1 MAEQSSNKQHI
12 EQEIAALEAKLA
24 EKRQVLGLPGQGAR
38 EVLATKEIIKEAV
51 RERMANAAPP
61 AMAIAPAQTQVTVA
75 PTQVTHDSLI
85 GQSPD
90 RQVTAL
96 INVAL
101 EQGIDHA
108 VNIAKNL
115 NDPFIYDSLHD
126 SLTTI
131 FYDEL
136 IKRNKLQIQ

>member
-1 MAEQSSNKQHI
+1 MAEQSSNTQHI

-24 EKRQVLGLPGQGAR
+24 QKRQVLGTQ
-38 EVLATKEIIKEAV
+38 EVVPTKEIVKEAV
-51 RERMANAAPP
+51 RERMENVAPP
-61 AMAIAPAQTQVTVA
+61 SIVIAPAQTQVTMA
-75 PTQVTHDSLI
+75 PAQVTHDSLV
-85 GQSPD
+85 GQPPD
-90 RQVTAL
+90 RQVTIL

-126 SLTTI
+126 SLTTM

-136 IKRNKLQIQ
+136 IKRNKLQI

>member
-24 EKRQVLGLPGQGAR
+24 ERRQVLGTQESIPAKETVR
-38 EVLATKEIIKEAV
+38 EVV
-51 RERMANAAPP
+51 RERMASVAPP
-61 AMAIAPAQTQVTVA
+61 SINISPAQN
-75 PTQVTHDSLI
+75 PTAGVPAQITHDNLM
-85 GQSPD
+85 GQPPD
-90 RQVTAL
+90 RQVTML
-96 INVAL
+96 VNVAL

-126 SLTTI
+126 SLTTM

-136 IKRNKLQIQ
+136 IKRNKLQI

>member
-1 MAEQSSNKQHI
+1 MPEQSSNKHHI

-24 EKRQVLGLPGQGAR
+24 EKRQVLGAQETLP
-38 EVLATKEIIKEAV
+38 TKEVVKDAL
-51 RERMANAAPP
+51 RERMANVAPP
-61 AMAIAPAQTQVTVA
+61 SIVLNPVQSHTIPAIAQI
-75 PTQVTHDSLI
+75 THDNLV
-85 GQSPD
+85 GQPPD
-90 RQVTAL
+90 RQVTML
-96 INVAL
+96 VNLAL

-126 SLTTI
+126 SLTTM

-136 IKRNKLQIQ
+136 IKRNKLQIE

>member
-1 MAEQSSNKQHI
+1 MVEQSSNKQHI

-24 EKRQVLGLPGQGAR
+24 ERRQVLGTQESIPAKETVR
-38 EVLATKEIIKEAV
+38 EVV

-61 AMAIAPAQTQVTVA
+61 SINISPAQN
-75 PTQVTHDSLI
+75 PTAGVPAQITHDNLM
-85 GQSPD
+85 GQPPD
-90 RQVTAL
+90 RQVTML
-96 INVAL
+96 VNVAL

-126 SLTTI
+126 SLTTM

-136 IKRNKLQIQ
+136 IKRNKLQI